1 MAEGRELNGRERQ
14 VRKIIEMAQKDPAFK
29 QKLLDDPKG
38 ATQEALGVTVPE
50 SIELEV
56 LQETPTKLYL
66 VLPAD
71 EEDVERSD
79 AALAQV
85 AGGVFAPNWLPDN

>member
-71 EEDVERSD
+71 EEDVELSD